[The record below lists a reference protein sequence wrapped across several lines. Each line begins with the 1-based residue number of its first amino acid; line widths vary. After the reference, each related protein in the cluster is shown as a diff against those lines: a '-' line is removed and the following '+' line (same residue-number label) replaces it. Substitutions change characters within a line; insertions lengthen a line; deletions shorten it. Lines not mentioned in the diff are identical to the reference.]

1 MNITHPYVAW
11 ESREAPTLKQ
21 QLPNDFENVL
31 KKMYEIRFFEDE
43 VQDLYSAGLVRGST
57 HLYQGQ
63 EAVSV
68 GAISALRSDDTMTC
82 TYRSHGATIAKGA
95 QIDACFAELLGR
107 AGGLCNGKGGSM
119 HFTDASIGA
128 LGSNAIVGGHLP
140 IANGAALAAKFLGT
154 GKVSVCFFGDGATNI
169 GAFHESLNLA
179 SLWKLPVIFVV
190 ENNQYGEYSPVKST
204 TSGEKIV
211 DRALGYAMYGVQ
223 VDGNDV
229 VSMSAIVA
237 DAADRARRGDG
248 PTLIEAVTYRHS
260 GHSRADLAAYRP
272 EGELDEWMKRDPIL
286 LLENA
291 IKEFNPDGAQTIERI
306 KENARI
312 EVSEAKNRAVSWPE
326 PDLSELYTDVMD

>member
-11 ESREAPTLKQ
+11 ESREVPTLKQ

-272 EGELDEWMKRDPIL
+272 DGELDEWMKRDPIL

-291 IKEFNPDGAQTIERI
+291 IKEFNPDGTAIIERI
-306 KENARI
+306 KENART
-312 EVSEAKNRAVSWPE
+312 EVNEAKNRAVSWPE